1 MMPQLIFAL
10 RSPAR
15 SKPFPSG
22 SETSRITTSGRSA
35 SSSAVHI
42 SAAPPAPLT
51 SERIAATLPQA
62 GGRGLLRGQR
72 RNAFPRGRYGSP
84 FFLLSLLQLG
94 AQIGRAEYKPPLTLG
109 VMALHAATFLRPDLC
124 LRWLLR
130 PGARITDVA
139 LHPAAFWEGGLKP
152 LQKARQLILS
162 AATHREPFHLYWNA
176 VTFFWQGSTLEARLG
191 SKAFGKLIGTLLLT
205 SHSIFVAGS
214 WLLEVEDESQPPGEA
229 VRLIVYRGNTESP
242 KHG

>member
-1 MMPQLIFAL
+1 
-10 RSPAR
+10 
-15 SKPFPSG
+15 
-22 SETSRITTSGRSA
+22 
-35 SSSAVHI
+35 
-42 SAAPPAPLT
+42 
-51 SERIAATLPQA
+51 
-62 GGRGLLRGQR
+62 
-72 RNAFPRGRYGSP
+72 
-84 FFLLSLLQLG
+84 
-94 AQIGRAEYKPPLTLG
+94 
-109 VMALHAATFLRPDLC
+109 MALHAATFLRPDLC

-214 WLLEVEDESQPPGEA
+214 WLLACIGIYGPYEAGVHWGFSSVLFALKVRAPQRPPPSRSRWLTTRPR
-229 VRLIVYRGNTESP
+229 VRQQEGWSIAYCVMRSIKRLMC
-242 KHG
+242 

>member
-1 MMPQLIFAL
+1 MD
-10 RSPAR
+10 SP
-15 SKPFPSG
+15 
-22 SETSRITTSGRSA
+22 
-35 SSSAVHI
+35 
-42 SAAPPAPLT
+42 PPAPLT

-62 GGRGLLRGQR
+62 GSRGLLRGQR
-72 RNAFPRGRYGSP
+72 RIAFPRGRYGSP

-214 WLLEVEDESQPPGEA
+214 WLLACIGIYGPYEAGVHWGFSSVLFALKVRPAPQVNAPPPSRSRWLTGA
-229 VRLIVYRGNTESP
+229 AAPRRW
-242 KHG
+242 